1 MVYTITLD
9 STSWLA
15 ALTGATT
22 VTVYTNGNLQEIH
35 KSALV
40 AGDTAR
46 FNGFLFKVNG
56 NLVLF
61 ADVEADGAGNAIGP
75 N

>member
-22 VTVYTNGNLQEIH
+22 VTVYTNGNPHEINQA
-35 KSALV
+35 AL
-40 AGDTAR
+40 ATGDEAR
-46 FNGFLFKVNG
+46 CNGFLFKLNG
-56 NLVLF
+56 SLVLF
-61 ADVEADGAGNAIGP
+61 ADVQPGGSGQAIGP